1 MTQHT
6 YRVPVCWEVVGFVYV
21 SASSQTEA
29 ADLAQDSQEI
39 PKDTIRVNGS
49 YQVDFESVEKR

>member
-1 MTQHT
+1 MAQHT
-6 YRVPVCWEVVGFVYV
+6 YRIPVSWEVVGFVYV

-39 PKDTIRVNGS
+39 PKEVIRVVGS
-49 YQVDFESVEKR
+49 YQVDFESVEKV